1 MDNTTAENRYA
12 NRALLF
18 VTLACII
25 PLLIIFSVSLSN
37 PGSPFLNQIADATRS
52 TPSVTSAFNPVMTK
66 VMDIYV
72 KSAPVAGILA
82 FMFLLKKR
90 KPLEIKKRAELIRA
104 CFLSPFVYVFFI
116 YFFLM
121 HNLEL
126 TTAGRTVRWM
136 SENNF
141 SLLLFYIMLYIA
153 TFFITYA
160 VCYTPVLA
168 CKLMRERQ

>member
-1 MDNTTAENRYA
+1 MGNTTVDNRYA

-104 CFLSPFVYVFFI
+104 CFLRKV
-116 YFFLM
+116 
-121 HNLEL
+121 
-126 TTAGRTVRWM
+126 RT
-136 SENNF
+136 S
-141 SLLLFYIMLYIA
+141 S
-153 TFFITYA
+153 
-160 VCYTPVLA
+160 
-168 CKLMRERQ
+168 

>member
-1 MDNTTAENRYA
+1 MGNTTVDNRYA

-82 FMFLLKKR
+82 F
-90 KPLEIKKRAELIRA
+90 IRA

-126 TTAGRTVRWM
+126 TTAGRTIRWM

-141 SLLLFYIMLYIA
+141 SLLLLYIMLYIA